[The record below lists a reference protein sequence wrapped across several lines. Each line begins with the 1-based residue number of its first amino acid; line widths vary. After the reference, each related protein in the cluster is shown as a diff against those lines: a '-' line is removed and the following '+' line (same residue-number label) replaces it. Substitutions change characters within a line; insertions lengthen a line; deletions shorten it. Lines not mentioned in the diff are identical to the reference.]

1 MKQVAKHF
9 ELVFNDL
16 NANSKNKP
24 CPDWFIS
31 DIVHLNEELKQRYGL
46 SFCLFIS
53 SRFFTMSIMM
63 AVDLLGCTGST
74 EERAA
79 LLHKTIQLAAEL
91 KSTMGNM
98 FGFAA
103 VMRAL
108 ELPQVWR
115 LHESSTD
122 ALTNYCMHSLVMGSN
137 VTIVRQISRLEQTWV
152 TLRQR
157 HTEGAILYEKKLK
170 PFMKNMNDGKGEFK
184 IISKEKRE
192 SFSKGLTFS

>member
-1 MKQVAKHF
+1 
-9 ELVFNDL
+9 
-16 NANSKNKP
+16 
-24 CPDWFIS
+24 
-31 DIVHLNEELKQRYGL
+31 
-46 SFCLFIS
+46 
-53 SRFFTMSIMM
+53 MSIVM

-91 KSTMGNM
+91 KSSLGNM

-108 ELPQVWR
+108 ELPQVRTAAPAGVGRKWAAHAR
-115 LHESSTD
+115 SFVDVLF
-122 ALTNYCMHSLVMGSN
+122 
-137 VTIVRQISRLEQTWV
+137 QISRLEQTWV

-170 PFMKNMNDGKGEFK
+170 PFLKNINDGKGEILPHK
-184 IISKEKRE
+184 D
-192 SFSKGLTFS
+192 G

>member
-1 MKQVAKHF
+1 
-9 ELVFNDL
+9 
-16 NANSKNKP
+16 
-24 CPDWFIS
+24 
-31 DIVHLNEELKQRYGL
+31 
-46 SFCLFIS
+46 
-53 SRFFTMSIMM
+53 MSIMM

-91 KSTMGNM
+91 KSNLGNM

-108 ELPQVWR
+108 ELPQVR
-115 LHESSTD
+115 VIQIQIKRIKVPIVCKISST
-122 ALTNYCMHSLVMGSN
+122 GSFPCHPWP
-137 VTIVRQISRLEQTWV
+137 QISRLEQTWV

-170 PFMKNMNDGKGEFK
+170 PFMKNMNDGKGETALACVSYFT
-184 IISKEKRE
+184 EKRATVLCIYNSRLE
-192 SFSKGLTFS
+192 TPLWTQSRTPSPTRPCPT

>member
-1 MKQVAKHF
+1 
-9 ELVFNDL
+9 
-16 NANSKNKP
+16 
-24 CPDWFIS
+24 
-31 DIVHLNEELKQRYGL
+31 
-46 SFCLFIS
+46 
-53 SRFFTMSIMM
+53 MSIMM

-91 KSTMGNM
+91 KSSLGNM

-108 ELPQVWR
+108 ELPQVSMAAAPGGGAR
-115 LHESSTD
+115 RRREDGRSRAFL
-122 ALTNYCMHSLVMGSN
+122 LL
-137 VTIVRQISRLEQTWV
+137 QISRLEQTWV

-170 PFMKNMNDGKGEFK
+170 PFLKNINDGKGEVVPP
-184 IISKEKRE
+184 
-192 SFSKGLTFS
+192 